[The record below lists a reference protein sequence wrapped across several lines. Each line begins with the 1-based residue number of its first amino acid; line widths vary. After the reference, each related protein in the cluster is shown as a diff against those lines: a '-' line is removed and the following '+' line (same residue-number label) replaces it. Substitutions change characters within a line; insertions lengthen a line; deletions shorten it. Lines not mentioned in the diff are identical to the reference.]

1 MDPLTAAALIQ
12 TGYYGVQSL
21 IDKERSARYAKKSR
35 PTYEIPVSA
44 TMARNR
50 AIAGAGTYGYG
61 GMGRDIAR
69 SEQAMA
75 NAMPA
80 LRNLSGSQQM
90 NMLSAL
96 VKGTQQQQGA
106 YADIAER
113 AKERREQQAQQTLM
127 AYAPYEQQ
135 QFSWDKQ
142 QPYLNAMQTA
152 ANFESQ
158 SRAGMQAAVSMFSNL
173 VAGGGLGGKKPSS
186 PAFRS
191 GVDASGNP
199 VSINPDMPAGY
210 VPEGFSMMQAPPEPP
225 PVPNFSERGLRQPP
239 GTNFAEQGLR
249 QPPIPMVDAANPN
262 DKITPYIDPIR
273 SFQMPWPVT
282 KSFAET
288 TLGIPLSNETFD
300 YYNLDDTYNNAFNS
314 LYRQKYSPY

>member
-35 PTYEIPVSA
+35 PKYEIPVSA

-96 VKGTQQQQGA
+96 VKGTQQQQADIGA
-106 YADIAER
+106 YAER
-113 AKERREQQAQQTLM
+113 AKEGREQQAQQMLM

-225 PVPNFSERGLRQPP
+225 PVPNF
-239 GTNFAEQGLR
+239 AEQGLR
-249 QPPIPMVDAANPN
+249 QPSNPMVDPASQFTFPNAANPN